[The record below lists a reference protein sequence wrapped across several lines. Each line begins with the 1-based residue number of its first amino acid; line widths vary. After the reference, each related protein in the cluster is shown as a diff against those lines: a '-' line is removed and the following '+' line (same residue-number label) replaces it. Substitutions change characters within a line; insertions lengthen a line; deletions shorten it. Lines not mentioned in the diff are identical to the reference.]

1 MKKLLV
7 LFRLVA
13 LAVTAAQEDEQDTVK
28 RYAKSRDPHPI
39 VEGRVVC
46 RRLVRRRG
54 NRDGEGKARALLW
67 ALANCEPNSQRQSAA
82 PGPAAPFYA
91 TSPALGRL
99 FLYKSNRI
107 LQAGMMRPSLLV
119 LAFLALATA
128 SFAQEQERKL
138 VDRLL
143 SPDTK
148 LANPGQ
154 NKKFT
159 GGLEAPTRSAATKS
173 FYVSEKKLSKTFV
186 ADRSAPTTSFRTRN
200 YSTQAATVPTLPPTQ
215 NYQTKKSRDVSPS
228 GYSTKK
234 YATRDFAGN
243 RPFLGQGK
251 SQKALHA
258 QDRPLT
264 IDEVREL
271 LNKNK

>member
-1 MKKLLV
+1 
-7 LFRLVA
+7 
-13 LAVTAAQEDEQDTVK
+13 
-28 RYAKSRDPHPI
+28 
-39 VEGRVVC
+39 
-46 RRLVRRRG
+46 
-54 NRDGEGKARALLW
+54 
-67 ALANCEPNSQRQSAA
+67 
-82 PGPAAPFYA
+82 
-91 TSPALGRL
+91 
-99 FLYKSNRI
+99 
-107 LQAGMMRPSLLV
+107 MMRPSLLV
-119 LAFLALATA
+119 LAFLASATVGH
-128 SFAQEQERKL
+128 AQEQERKL

-143 SPDTK
+143 SPNTK
-148 LANPGQ
+148 LANADQ

-173 FYVSEKKLSKTFV
+173 FYISEKKLSKTFV

-200 YSTQAATVPTLPPTQ
+200 YSTQAATVPTLPPTRS
-215 NYQTKKSRDVSPS
+215 YQTKQARDISPS
-228 GYSTKK
+228 AYSTKK
-234 YATRDFAGN
+234 YTTRDFAGN